1 MFLIELGSEV
11 KSRISGYKG
20 IVVSRSEH
28 LNGCNRY
35 LVSPQK
41 VNKDGELPDSYWLDE
56 HELEVV
62 VKNKVKKRKDI
73 KKPGGEPSKFK

>member
-35 LVSPQK
+35 LISPQK
-41 VNKDGELPDSYWLDE
+41 INKDGELPDSYWFDE
-56 HELEVV
+56 HELEVTIKKKIKPR
-62 VKNKVKKRKDI
+62 KNV